1 MVDNQH
7 RQIPGYRDLDQ
18 DTVDVIREIKQAEVA
33 AAEMWRKVHANIP
46 IAADRRQLA
55 IARTHLEA
63 GFSALVRS
71 VAKPDSPFDS

>member
-18 DTVDVIREIKQAEVA
+18 DTLNAIKMVKMAEVA
-33 AAEMWRKVHANIP
+33 ASEVWKQVRDNIP
-46 IAADRRQLA
+46 LSADRRQLA
-55 IARTHLEA
+55 IARHHFED
-63 GFSALVRS
+63 GFSALVKS